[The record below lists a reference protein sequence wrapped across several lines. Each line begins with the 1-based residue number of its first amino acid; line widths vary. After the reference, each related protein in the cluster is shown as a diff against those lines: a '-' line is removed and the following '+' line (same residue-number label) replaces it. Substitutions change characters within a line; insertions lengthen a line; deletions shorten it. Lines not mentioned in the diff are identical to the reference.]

1 MRKLILAAVSSV
13 ALAAIAAATSGFAQ
27 AAVTGP
33 SAALRTAID
42 DLNTIENAQYRFEG
56 RRHCWYT
63 RGWNGTGWY
72 QCGYQAR
79 RGHGWGGGEGWNGWS
94 RR

>member
-1 MRKLILAAVSSV
+1 MRKLILAAVATT
-13 ALAAIAAATSGFAQ
+13 ALAITGTMASGIAQ
-27 AAVTGP
+27 ATAIGP
-33 SAALRTAID
+33 STGVRTALE
-42 DLNTIENAQYRFEG
+42 DLNIIETAQFSFQG

-63 RGWNGTGWY
+63 RGWNGAGWY

-79 RGHGWGGGEGWNGWS
+79 KGHGWGGAEGWNGWH